1 MNFIEEKT
9 PKGYLLKI
17 FFDKWQFLAF
27 DRRGKSIYADSEGRS
42 LLHTVPVV
50 VFIGTTFD
58 IKRDYERNYILLK
71 IRDGSILVPYRDL
84 RDRKTKY
91 FFLATD
97 KEMDAIPARMMIVKD
112 VAQMVRDI
120 DAGVQP
126 DYVVVDDAITPN
138 DVIIIKNRYKVNEI
152 IYIEL
157 ANNHFLAERL
167 QIPDTD
173 RVMNLNMMSGNP
185 VFLTRIHLRTMDLSK
200 INQLLLDFE
209 ITAPDTE
216 YIMSF
221 LREALD
227 SAEGDPAQQKNIPVL
242 LDLVN
247 SFKFYH
253 SLLQKDETLIKLMI
267 DSTTDLK
274 KLTPFRTLVSKVKA
288 MFPGAEAQKLYTVYE
303 NILYDK
309 LEELK
314 SGIKVI

>member
-112 VAQMVRDI
+112 VAQMVREI
-120 DAGVQP
+120 DASIQP

>member
-91 FFLATD
+91 FFLTTD